1 MPPPLQDA
9 PASAVGEGW
18 GGGSD
23 ICRYTKSGLKYRP
36 FTYTNPA
43 ILYVNCRQC
52 CPGGGAAPPYRF
64 CGRSWSAADT
74 ATVAETR
81 TVPPPPLQDTPAS
94 AAGEGWGGGSDICRY
109 TKSGLKYR
117 PFTYTNPAT
126 LYVNHQT
133 APSPMGEG
141 WDSDTIPEMR
151 FPVFTFVILSCNRY
165 VSSPW
170 GNGTA
175 RIAGKLGWGQQTIR
189 VSDKRHI
196 PFTYISSAQV

>member
-1 MPPPLQDA
+1 MLSRRWGKPHPTS
-9 PASAVGEGW
+9 SADGLVG
-18 GGGSD
+18 
-23 ICRYTKSGLKYRP
+23 
-36 FTYTNPA
+36 A
-43 ILYVNCRQC
+43 
-52 CPGGGAAPPYRF
+52 GA
-64 CGRSWSAADT
+64 

-81 TVPPPPLQDTPAS
+81 TATPLPRRAKP

-196 PFTYISSAQV
+196 PFTYISSTQV